1 MTIDDESSIYVGGL
15 PYSATEET
23 LRQVFNIY
31 GSVVDVKIIND
42 HNVRGKCYG
51 FVTFGNP
58 RSAQQAINDMDG
70 KTIDGRSVRV
80 NEVKTR
86 GGRPNFGPQSFH
98 HHTKR
103 GLDSDKDGW
112 DIEGDYDYDRLR
124 DGHKDRSR
132 DRTHNSRGYQ
142 RIHNQDRERDYNV
155 DRDRSQDYRRDMV
168 DFQREYQSNHGDSS
182 ERYRDQRRKR
192 QKYDDNHE
200 NRDRDLISKLPNG
213 SNLGHRNNRD
223 QSAESSENDH
233 DQAEKQLEVS
243 NRMLEELQ
251 NEVPQIE
258 ERVQEK
264 MKLVSELQEKLQK
277 LEDSL
282 KAVKKL
288 RSQRQLQMS
297 KLYKSFLHVRDSG
310 ERLKASE
317 QELQSLV
324 HSTML
329 EMDCD
334 DGLGMKDVS

>member
-168 DFQREYQSNHGDSS
+168 DFQREYQS
-182 ERYRDQRRKR
+182 
-192 QKYDDNHE
+192 
-200 NRDRDLISKLPNG
+200 
-213 SNLGHRNNRD
+213 HRNNRD

-251 NEVPQIE
+251 HEVPQIE